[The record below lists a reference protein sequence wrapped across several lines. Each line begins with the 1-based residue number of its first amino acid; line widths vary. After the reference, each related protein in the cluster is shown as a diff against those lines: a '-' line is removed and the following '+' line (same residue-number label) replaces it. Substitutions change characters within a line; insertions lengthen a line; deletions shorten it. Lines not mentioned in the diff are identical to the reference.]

1 MTVKQFVA
9 VLLVTALVAA
19 CTSTVAPSPTSA
31 LAPSA
36 APRVTLP
43 TASPSPTTPPVAH
56 SASPMSSAVPPSASS
71 PAGLATPCTSDQL
84 QTSVVDTGGGLGTVE
99 GWLRFINAGSVPCR
113 LSGWPTL
120 VGVTASGGATVARRS
135 NVLLALPPDAG
146 VPTVTLAP
154 GDAALAAFAGGD
166 NPVGSAAACP
176 PSYLTLRVTP
186 PGTSTAVS
194 LSAWNYW
201 LGADL
206 PACVGIEVT
215 MVVAAST
222 EPDLQ
227 PYRP

>member
-1 MTVKQFVA
+1 MRRSLGALKLAAALIAGCASQP
-9 VLLVTALVAA
+9 VTP
-19 CTSTVAPSPTSA
+19 APSAEPVATTPATAVTLPPASQSPTA
-31 LAPSA
+31 PPLAPSGPPPPSA
-36 APRVTLP
+36 APP
-43 TASPSPTTPPVAH
+43 
-56 SASPMSSAVPPSASS
+56 SASPV
-71 PAGLATPCTSDQL
+71 GFATPCMSDQL

-99 GWLRFINAGSVPCR
+99 GWLRFVNTGATPCR

-120 VGVTASGGATVARRS
+120 VGVTASGGTTVARRS

-154 GDAALAAFAGGD
+154 GDTAVAAFAAGD

-176 PSYLTLRVTP
+176 PSYRVLRVTP
-186 PGTSTAVS
+186 PGTTNAVS

-206 PACVGIEVT
+206 SACVGIEVT
-215 MVVAAST
+215 TVVAEST
-222 EPDLQ
+222 QPDLL

>member
-1 MTVKQFVA
+1 MAQSGPP
-9 VLLVTALVAA
+9 L
-19 CTSTVAPSPTSA
+19 
-31 LAPSA
+31 PSA
-36 APRVTLP
+36 T
-43 TASPSPTTPPVAH
+43 
-56 SASPMSSAVPPSASS
+56 PPSASS
-71 PAGLATPCTSDQL
+71 PAGLATPCPSDQL

-99 GWLRFINAGSVPCR
+99 GWLRFVNTGSVPCR

-120 VGVTASGGATVARRS
+120 VGVTASGGTTVARRS
-135 NVLLALPPDAG
+135 NVLLALPPDGG

-176 PSYLTLRVTP
+176 PSYRTLRVTP
-186 PGTSTAVS
+186 PRTTKPVS

-201 LGADL
+201 LGAAL

-215 MVVAAST
+215 MVVAEST